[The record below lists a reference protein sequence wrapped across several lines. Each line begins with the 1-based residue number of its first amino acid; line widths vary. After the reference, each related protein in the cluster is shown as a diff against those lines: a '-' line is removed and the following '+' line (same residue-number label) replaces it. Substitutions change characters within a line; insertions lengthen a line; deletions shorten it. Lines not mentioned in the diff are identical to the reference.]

1 MKTLLPG
8 SSCGQG
14 GGVFVTVMLRE
25 AVLMPRP
32 VNELFAAVNGG
43 TAPEPLGPAT
53 RTLPAASMSCQR
65 YCSAAACAAERTVV
79 SPVVRTA
86 AVKVMPLLDGA
97 VAIDAANGRT
107 EYGAPWMPIGR
118 SP

>member
-1 MKTLLPG
+1 
-8 SSCGQG
+8 
-14 GGVFVTVMLRE
+14 
-25 AVLMPRP
+25 MPRL

-65 YCSAAACAAERTVV
+65 YCSAAACAAESTVV

-86 AVKVMPLLDGA
+86 AVNVMPLLDGA

-107 EYGAPWMPIGR
+107 EYAAPWMPIGR